1 MRQRSTLA
9 SCGLW
14 LCLACAGSSAAP
26 ASKSPDGTP
35 AIGTS
40 SAPGQT
46 ANKANLSSP
55 SASSPP
61 ATKREDISATQHGI
75 RVEDPYRWLEDP
87 KKPEVQ
93 AWVKAQNAHARRYLD
108 ALPTQGALQKRF
120 AELMYFDAVS
130 PPELRGGQEFFSRRY
145 KDKEKPVLKVRPAGR
160 DTEERTLLDP
170 NELSAD
176 GSISL
181 GSWFVS
187 WNGKQV
193 AYTLHENNADEA
205 TLFVREVATGK
216 DSAIDKIPGAKYAN
230 PTWTPDNKGFYYEWL
245 PSDPEIPI
253 SERPGRTELRYHALG
268 TEPAKDRVVFPATG
282 DPETFLSG
290 GVSRDG
296 RWLIVNVTRGWN
308 QNDVYVRETSS
319 VSRQKAASQR
329 PLAAGKPSSTATT
342 SSGKPLSGLEQARVH
357 ARELGFDTFISG
369 QESLFHVFWWNGSF
383 YVHTNHEAPNYR
395 ILKVKPGALKLEQ
408 WREIVGEKPAKL
420 DGASVIGG
428 QLVLSYLENASS
440 RIMVHDLEG
449 KRLRDVQL
457 PGIGS
462 ASGMVGDP
470 DRDEAY
476 YAFSSFTQPTQVY
489 QTSVARGAS
498 KLWAQIQLP
507 IDTSKMEVE
516 QTWYQSKDGTRISMF
531 VVHRADIPRDG
542 SHPTLLYGYG
552 GFNVDM
558 TPSFSP
564 LAVAWLEQGG
574 VFALPN
580 LRGGGEYGEAWHRA
594 GMGANKQNVFD
605 DFAAA
610 ARHLVSSGY
619 TRSDRLAIYGGSN
632 GGLLVGASMVQHPE
646 LFRAVVCSVPLLDM
660 VRFHL
665 FGSGKTWV
673 AEYGSP
679 DDPTQFA
686 TLYDYSPYHH
696 VLPGVKYPSLLMMA
710 ADSDDRVDPMHARK
724 FTAMVQWASSPE
736 APGAVPDPSRPA
748 LFRVEE
754 NAGHGGADMVKK
766 RIRYNADLTAFLL
779 DQLKQA
785 K

>member
-1 MRQRSTLA
+1 M
-9 SCGLW
+9 
-14 LCLACAGSSAAP
+14 SS
-26 ASKSPDGTP
+26 
-35 AIGTS
+35 
-40 SAPGQT
+40 
-46 ANKANLSSP
+46 
-55 SASSPP
+55 SSPP
-61 ATKREDISATQHGI
+61 PTKREDISTTLYGI
-75 RVEDPYRWLEDP
+75 QVEDPYRWLEDP

-93 AWVKAQNAHARRYLD
+93 SWVKDQSAHARRYLD
-108 ALPTQGALQKRF
+108 ALPTQGGLQKRF

-130 PPELRGGQEFFSRRY
+130 PPQLRGGLEFYSRRY
-145 KDKEKPVLKVRPAGR
+145 KDKEKPVLMVRPVGGQ
-160 DTEERTLLDP
+160 ERALIDP

-176 GSISL
+176 GSTSL
-181 GSWFVS
+181 GNWFTS
-187 WNGKQV
+187 WNGKYV

-205 TLFVREVATGK
+205 TLLVRDVATGK

-230 PTWTPDNKGFYYEWL
+230 PTWTPDHRGFYYEWL
-245 PSDPEIPI
+245 PGDPEIPV

-268 TEPAKDRVVFPATG
+268 TDPAGDRVVFPSTG

-290 GVSRDG
+290 GVTRDG

-308 QNDVYVRETSS
+308 QNDVYVRETSK
-319 VSRQKAASQR
+319 QPPPPKAS
-329 PLAAGKPSSTATT
+329 KPSTSKPGASKPSASSTNTP
-342 SSGKPLSGLEQARVH
+342 KPLSGLQQARIN
-357 ARELGFDTFISG
+357 AQEQGFQTFISG
-369 QESLFHVFWWNGSF
+369 HEALFSVFWWNGSF
-383 YVHTNHEAPNYR
+383 YVHTNQGAPNYR
-395 ILKVKPGALKLEQ
+395 IAKVKPADLHAGTPGTLGGPGPSDMAH
-408 WREIVGEKPAKL
+408 WREIVSEKPAKL
-420 DGASVIGG
+420 DTASIIGG

-440 RIMVHDLEG
+440 RIQVHDLEG

-476 YAFSSFTQPTQVY
+476 YAFSSFTVPTQVY
-489 QTSVARGAS
+489 QTSVSRGSS

-507 IDTSKMEVE
+507 IDTSKMQVE
-516 QTWYQSKDGTRISMF
+516 QTWFESKDGTRVSMF
-531 VVHRADIPRDG
+531 VVHRADIPLDG

-552 GFNVDM
+552 GFNVDL
-558 TPSFSP
+558 TPSFWP
-564 LAVAWLEQGG
+564 LAVVWLEHGG
-574 VFALPN
+574 VFAMPN

-605 DFAAA
+605 DFEAA
-610 ARHLVSSGY
+610 ARHLISSGY

-646 LFRAVVCSVPLLDM
+646 LFRAVICSVPLLDM

-679 DDPTQFA
+679 EDPTEFA

-696 VLPGVKYPSLLMMA
+696 VSPGVSYPSLLMMA

-724 FTAMVQWASSPE
+724 FTAMVQWATSAE
-736 APGAVPDPSRPA
+736 TPGAMPDPRRPA

-766 RIRYNADLTAFLL
+766 RIRSSADLTAFLL
-779 DQLKQA
+779 DQLMPK

>member
-1 MRQRSTLA
+1 M
-9 SCGLW
+9 
-14 LCLACAGSSAAP
+14 
-26 ASKSPDGTP
+26 SP
-35 AIGTS
+35 S
-40 SAPGQT
+40 
-46 ANKANLSSP
+46 SSP
-55 SASSPP
+55 STSAPAAPPAASVPP
-61 ATKREDISATQHGI
+61 ATRREDISATLHGI
-75 RVEDPYRWLEDP
+75 RVDDPYRWLEDAQ
-87 KKPEVQ
+87 KPEVQ
-93 AWVKAQNAHARRYLD
+93 SWVKAQNAHARRYLD
-108 ALPTQGALQKRF
+108 ALPAQSALQKRF

-130 PPELRGGQEFFSRRY
+130 PPELRGGLEFFSRRY
-145 KDKEKPVLKVRPAGR
+145 KDKEKPVLRVRPAGR
-160 DTEERTLLDP
+160 ESEERTLIDP

-176 GSISL
+176 GSVSL
-181 GSWFVS
+181 GNWFVS
-187 WNGKQV
+187 WDGKHV

-205 TLFVREVATGK
+205 TLFVRDVASGK
-216 DSAIDKIPGAKYAN
+216 DSSIDKIPGAKYAN
-230 PTWTPDNKGFYYEWL
+230 PSWTPDSKGFYYEWL
-245 PSDPEIPI
+245 PSDPEIPV
-253 SERPGRTELRYHALG
+253 SERPGRTEVRFHSLG
-268 TEPAKDRVVFPATG
+268 TDPAQDRVVFPATG

-308 QNDVYVRETSS
+308 QNDVYVREANKPPAKKPTGP
-319 VSRQKAASQR
+319 AASSA
-329 PLAAGKPSSTATT
+329 PGPASTAAA
-342 SSGKPLSGLEQARVH
+342 KPRSGLEQARLH
-357 ARELGFDTFISG
+357 ARELGFDTFVSG
-369 QESLFHVFWWNGSF
+369 LTSLFHVFWWNGSF
-383 YVHTNHEAPNYR
+383 YVHTNHAAPNYR
-395 ILKVKPGALKLEQ
+395 VLEVKPGALKLEQ
-408 WREIVGEKPAKL
+408 WREIVAEKPAKL

-428 QLVLSYLENASS
+428 HLVLSYLENASS
-440 RIMVHDLEG
+440 RIQVHDLHG

-462 ASGMVGDP
+462 ASALVGDP

-476 YAFSSFTQPTQVY
+476 YAFSSFTVPTQVY
-489 QTSVARGAS
+489 QTSVAGGTS
-498 KLWAQIQLP
+498 KLWSQIQLP
-507 IDTSKMEVE
+507 IDLSKLQVE
-516 QTWYQSKDGTRISMF
+516 QTWYHSKDGTRISMF
-531 VVHRADIPRDG
+531 VVHRADIPLDG

-564 LAVAWLEQGG
+564 LAVMWLEQGG

-610 ARHLVSSGY
+610 ARHLISSGY
-619 TRSDRLAIYGGSN
+619 TRAERLAIYGGSN
-632 GGLLVGASMVQHPE
+632 GGLLVGASMAQHPE

-679 DDPTQFA
+679 EEPAQLA

-696 VLPGVKYPSLLMMA
+696 VFPGVKYPSLLMMA

-724 FTAMVQWASSPE
+724 FTAMVQWATSAE
-736 APGAVPDPSRPA
+736 TPGAVADPSRPA
-748 LFRVEE
+748 LLRVEE

-766 RIRYNADLTAFLL
+766 RVRYNADLTAFLL
-779 DQLKQA
+779 DQLKPA
-785 K
+785 RPASAP